1 MKITI
6 DPKLRTPVYQQ
17 IVDEVK
23 RLVGSGTVRPGDRM
37 ASVRELSRALG
48 VNPAT
53 VAKAYRELV
62 REGLLRT
69 TSTSGTFVGGAA
81 GRLSPE
87 LSRAKIDRAL
97 DRFFAEVAACE
108 LGEKEIAA
116 AFRRRLGEF
125 ASGRTARPLRA
136 RQEAAPAREPSAPRR
151 AAATQDWAVW

>member
-6 DPKLRTPVYQQ
+6 DPDLRSPVYQQ

-23 RLVGSGTVRPGDRM
+23 RLIGSGSVTPGDRM
-37 ASVRELSRALG
+37 PSVRELSRTLG

-81 GRLSPE
+81 SRLSPE

-108 LGEKEIAA
+108 LDEQEIAA
-116 AFRRRLGEF
+116 AFRRRLGEL
-125 ASGRTARPLRA
+125 ASGRTVPTA
-136 RQEAAPAREPSAPRR
+136 AAPREAPVARR
-151 AAATQDWAVW
+151 AKTAQDWAVW